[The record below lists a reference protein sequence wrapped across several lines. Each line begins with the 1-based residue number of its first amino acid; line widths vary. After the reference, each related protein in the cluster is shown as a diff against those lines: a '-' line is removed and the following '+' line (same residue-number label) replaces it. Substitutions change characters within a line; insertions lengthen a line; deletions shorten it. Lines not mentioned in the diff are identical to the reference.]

1 MDRKTV
7 DLYRSKDPI
16 VSLFMFCRIIHGYL
30 PNIFFC
36 ELYKC
41 DGIII
46 TAPLTSWKGSLLQRH
61 TPVPPLWYRVSWPL
75 FPSSQLHHI
84 DDCFTMTI
92 VHSQRVVKFYN
103 IGLWNLAIWDQSL
116 IGPIDPRSIMTLI
129 PPVLL
134 DITAKCYFGIAGL
147 SISTYSITL
156 IGFL

>member
-103 IGLWNLAIWDQSL
+103 IRLWISSAFSNMR
-116 IGPIDPRSIMTLI
+116 PIIDWTYWPS
-129 PPVLL
+129 VNH
-134 DITAKCYFGIAGL
+134 DSHSA
-147 SISTYSITL
+147 STTWHYR
-156 IGFL
+156 

>member
-1 MDRKTV
+1 MPFNQNFICKIYCLEDLDTLYLVKGKVSQRIRGNPFLFLSNQTFTWYVDRKTV

-103 IGLWNLAIWDQSL
+103 IRLWNLFS
-116 IGPIDPRSIMTLI
+116 
-129 PPVLL
+129 V
-134 DITAKCYFGIAGL
+134 
-147 SISTYSITL
+147 
-156 IGFL
+156 